1 MTTTIPAGWKLV
13 AKKTCYMLMHDGT
26 VIATLAGPDSKENAA
41 IIASMLAA
49 PASPVSTVEEHQP
62 ARDWELTCHECD
74 GSGHVYVKHQ
84 VAERKTDLQEFKDEC
99 ECCEGRGF
107 VFAFQDIP
115 GIEEYVKTCRPAPA
129 AAGVSRVEQDE
140 RSATHGMTLGE
151 RIAHVGGRTNAQGY
165 IEFGS
170 PMAVDALIQH
180 VLRDIDCTRQED
192 DGAYQARYRLPGGQW
207 SSWGHVVCGVK
218 GHEQELRYLPGER
231 RPAPAAAG
239 VSTVEDAGA
248 HKVVIDFDQVGSA
261 GPFYVFD
268 GRVTIPAV
276 TVMDLVRMA
285 APAAGDAQD
294 AARWR
299 AYARLFPE
307 VSASFLAT
315 HAVDGGDPL
324 PTIKGAAITGGY
336 VVVTPAGWDAD
347 KAVKLRDAILRI
359 FPVNPVHTPRPSDE
373 LAAQR
378 KGDA

>member
-1 MTTTIPAGWKLV
+1 MTTT
-13 AKKTCYMLMHDGT
+13 
-26 VIATLAGPDSKENAA
+26 N
-41 IIASMLAA
+41 
-49 PASPVSTVEEHQP
+49 P
-62 ARDWELTCHECD
+62 ARDWELTCDHCD

-84 VAERKTDLQEFKDEC
+84 VAERQSDVQEFKEEC
-99 ECCEGRGF
+99 DCCEGRGF

-129 AAGVSRVEQDE
+129 ALGVSTVEQDE

-231 RPAPAAAG
+231 RPAPAA
-239 VSTVEDAGA
+239 
-248 HKVVIDFDQVGSA
+248 
-261 GPFYVFD
+261 
-268 GRVTIPAV
+268 
-276 TVMDLVRMA
+276 
-285 APAAGDAQD
+285 GDALDVDALSNAIRSIDGKHTMGAGELAEALMPLIQKASTAALNGDTGRLDFLVAHRAWVGWSKDREYCAVYRRDDEGYTEPMTGWTPTYLTPREAID
-294 AARWR
+294 AAH
-299 AYARLFPE
+299 AAFAAR
-307 VSASFLAT
+307 
-315 HAVDGGDPL
+315 
-324 PTIKGAAITGGY
+324 
-336 VVVTPAGWDAD
+336 
-347 KAVKLRDAILRI
+347 
-359 FPVNPVHTPRPSDE
+359 
-373 LAAQR
+373 R

>member
-231 RPAPAAAG
+231 RPAPAA
-239 VSTVEDAGA
+239 
-248 HKVVIDFDQVGSA
+248 
-261 GPFYVFD
+261 
-268 GRVTIPAV
+268 
-276 TVMDLVRMA
+276 
-285 APAAGDAQD
+285 GDAQD
-294 AARWR
+294 LTLAQKYEDACILANANARDAALWR
-299 AYARLFPE
+299 AYATEFPE
-307 VSASFLAT
+307 VSAAFLAM
-315 HAVDGGDPL
+315 HGGDVL

>member
-1 MTTTIPAGWKLV
+1 MTTT
-13 AKKTCYMLMHDGT
+13 
-26 VIATLAGPDSKENAA
+26 N
-41 IIASMLAA
+41 
-49 PASPVSTVEEHQP
+49 P

-74 GSGHVYVKHQ
+74 GSGHVYVKRQ
-84 VAERKTDLQEFKDEC
+84 VAERQSDVQEFKEEC

-115 GIEEYVKTCRPAPA
+115 GIEEYVKACRPAPA
-129 AAGVSRVEQDE
+129 APGVSRVEQDE

-165 IEFGS
+165 VEFGS

-231 RPAPAAAG
+231 RPAPAAGDARGATERHTIEGTISFMRSDAESQVCVCCPPKTGHIFSRG
-239 VSTVEDAGA
+239 VDWDAWETGAPEHFGRGPDVLVRRYATGINANEGKRVRVTVE
-248 HKVVIDFDQVGSA
+248 V
-261 GPFYVFD
+261 
-268 GRVTIPAV
+268 
-276 TVMDLVRMA
+276 
-285 APAAGDAQD
+285 
-294 AARWR
+294 
-299 AYARLFPE
+299 
-307 VSASFLAT
+307 
-315 HAVDGGDPL
+315 L
-324 PTIKGAAITGGY
+324 P
-336 VVVTPAGWDAD
+336 DD
-347 KAVKLRDAILRI
+347 
-359 FPVNPVHTPRPSDE
+359 

>member
-1 MTTTIPAGWKLV
+1 MSTNTTESPI
-13 AKKTCYMLMHDGT
+13 T
-26 VIATLAGPDSKENAA
+26 VTVDYDPRGVSVGVWQGSHCIYSGAHPLP
-41 IIASMLAA
+41 AA
-49 PASPVSTVEEHQP
+49 PGASTAGNQQP

-84 VAERKTDLQEFKDEC
+84 VAERKTDVQEFKEEC

-115 GIEEYVKTCRPAPA
+115 GIEEYVKAC
-129 AAGVSRVEQDE
+129 
-140 RSATHGMTLGE
+140 
-151 RIAHVGGRTNAQGY
+151 
-165 IEFGS
+165 
-170 PMAVDALIQH
+170 
-180 VLRDIDCTRQED
+180 C
-192 DGAYQARYRLPGGQW
+192 
-207 SSWGHVVCGVK
+207 
-218 GHEQELRYLPGER
+218 
-231 RPAPAAAG
+231 PAPAAAG

-285 APAAGDAQD
+285 APAAGDALD

-299 AYARLFPE
+299 AYAAQFPE
-307 VSASFLAT
+307 ISAAFLAMHGT
-315 HAVDGGDPL
+315 DPL
-324 PTIKGAAITGGY
+324 PTIKGAAITSGY

-347 KAVKLRDAILRI
+347 KATKLRDAILRL
-359 FPVNPVHTPRPSDE
+359 FPVNPAHTPRPSDE
-373 LAAQR
+373 IAAQR